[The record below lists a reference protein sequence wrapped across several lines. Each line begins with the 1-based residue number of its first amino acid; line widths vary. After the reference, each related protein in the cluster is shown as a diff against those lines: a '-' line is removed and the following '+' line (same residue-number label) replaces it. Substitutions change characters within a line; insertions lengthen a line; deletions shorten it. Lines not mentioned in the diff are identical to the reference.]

1 MENIEIIDGY
11 ESAPELK
18 DDGKNSLETKYDG
31 TTFPSLVTRIKAL
44 VIDVIVML
52 IIFTC
57 TTLFIDAFGDIP
69 EFVKGLIAVFMFY
82 LYDPIL
88 TSFTGST
95 LGHKVMK
102 LKVRKYADPEK
113 RISLG
118 QAFLR
123 FIIKGFLGWISFLTV
138 TGSKH
143 KRAIHDMASGSII
156 MAVI

>member
-44 VIDVIVML
+44 FIDVIIML

-69 EFVKGLIAVFMFY
+69 DFVKGLIAVFMFY

-156 MAVI
+156 MAVK

>member
-11 ESAPELK
+11 ESVPELE
-18 DDGKNSLETKYDG
+18 DDGRLETKYDG

-44 VIDVIVML
+44 FIDVIIML

-69 EFVKGLIAVFMFY
+69 DFVKGLIAVFMFY

-156 MAVI
+156 MAVK